1 MTFAGK
7 TDLLILREALEP
19 EGIGPEIIRERLG
32 DWQSHFV
39 DLTLRLGSETPLFV
53 SCSGVESVLAEL
65 DRDDRFLL
73 SILTG
78 NLEPMAAVK
87 LAAVGV
93 DAHFRLR
100 GAYGGDHEDR
110 NALPAIAAARIAEQT
125 GRDFAPERYVIV
137 GDTPR
142 DVEAARAFGMRCV
155 AVATGHF
162 SVDALAACGPDA
174 VLPDLCTF
182 ESVLALIHNGFS

>member
-1 MTFAGK
+1 PRPRLPPSGDRRRHGLHGRDRGGALPRRRRMTARFDTAETVFLFDIDGTLCVPARGRGYRREIKEVLTTVFGTAGRLDEVTFAGK

-78 NLEPMAAVK
+78 NLE
-87 LAAVGV
+87 
-93 DAHFRLR
+93 
-100 GAYGGDHEDR
+100 
-110 NALPAIAAARIAEQT
+110 
-125 GRDFAPERYVIV
+125 
-137 GDTPR
+137 
-142 DVEAARAFGMRCV
+142 
-155 AVATGHF
+155 
-162 SVDALAACGPDA
+162 
-174 VLPDLCTF
+174 
-182 ESVLALIHNGFS
+182 